1 MKEKKNEDRIMN
13 NKVIAAAKY
22 LRKRKTFK
30 RRLIYNI
37 VKPNLCLLF
46 TVSLLFLTSSV
57 GWAGD
62 NNVSSGAMAFD
73 IVIYILTLVLFVG
86 GDWLLHKVLLESSP
100 EYPEQMLA
108 LLNYTYRI
116 ISVFMLWLVADRY
129 VTQKSFRFCILH
141 TQIDTCTLYAQVR
154 THTAVLVHRVQLD
167 D

>member
-116 ISVFMLWLVADRY
+116 ISVFMLWLVADRSELTLLY
-129 VTQKSFRFCILH
+129 WCTEFSWM
-141 TQIDTCTLYAQVR
+141 IDIAI
-154 THTAVLVHRVQLD
+154 VLFFNYR
-167 D
+167 